1 MEPEGSFSCS
11 QQRATVRIFS
21 YINPIH
27 AFHFNFFDSLLNVVL
42 IFQLASS
49 LHVSIP
55 ELYAQ
60 YLLRSTNREATYSAI
75 LLVRT
80 PLD

>member
-21 YINPIH
+21 YINPVH
-27 AFHFNFFDSLLNVVL
+27 AFRFNFFNSSLNVVL

-49 LHVSIP
+49 LHVSAP
-55 ELYAQ
+55 KLCMRAQ
-60 YLLRSTNREATYSAI
+60 I
-75 LLVRT
+75 VT
-80 PLD
+80 PPIMQYCWFEHH